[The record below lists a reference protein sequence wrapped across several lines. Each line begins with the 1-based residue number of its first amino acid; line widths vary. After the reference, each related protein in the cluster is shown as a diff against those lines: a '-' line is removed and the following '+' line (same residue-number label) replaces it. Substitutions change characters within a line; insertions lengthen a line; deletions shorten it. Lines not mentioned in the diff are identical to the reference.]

1 MATSNLFCRCGL
13 ALPAGYAD
21 LQAKPHP
28 QNSSNFHHERGRY
41 RKAKA
46 GGDSITESTLL
57 GTRHELQ
64 LWRLPS
70 SPANLAN
77 APERAA
83 ETSHIKAHNRTP
95 PDLSF

>member
-1 MATSNLFCRCGL
+1 MHTLVPAPWEINVHRCNRPSGT
-13 ALPAGYAD
+13 
-21 LQAKPHP
+21 
-28 QNSSNFHHERGRY
+28 GR
-41 RKAKA
+41 AKA
-46 GGDSITESTLL
+46 DGNSISQSTLL
-57 GTRHELQ
+57 GTRQELQ

-95 PDLSF
+95 PGLPS